1 MELIKPS
8 FGLIFWM
15 LIGFGILFFILAK
28 FAWPIIT
35 NGIASRN
42 KKIQDQLDEAARVHA
57 ELENMHLKHEEMLA
71 EAKAERDAIVADA
84 RKLSEKLYEDA
95 KLKAESEAQAIIDD
109 AKKTIYFEKR
119 KAITGV
125 KNEIAN
131 FSIDIAQKVSE
142 HELSDKDRQEKLI
155 EEWVDNCNLN

>member
-15 LIGFGILFFILAK
+15 LLGFGIFFFILAK

-35 NGIASRN
+35 QGIASRN

-57 ELENMHLKHEEMLA
+57 ELESLNLKHDQMLA
-71 EAKAERDAIVADA
+71 QAKMERDDILNEA
-84 RKLSEKLYEDA
+84 RVISEKMKEES
-95 KLKAESEAQAIIDD
+95 KLKADAEAQSIIAD
-109 AKKTIYFEKR
+109 AKQAIQMEKM
-119 KAITGV
+119 KAITDL

-131 FSIDIAQKVSE
+131 FSINIAEKIMTE
-142 HELSDKDRQEKLI
+142 ELSDKEKQEKLI
-155 EEWVDNCNLN
+155 EKWIKESNLN

>member
-28 FAWPIIT
+28 FAWPVIT
-35 NGIASRN
+35 KGIANRN

-57 ELENMHLKHEEMLA
+57 ELETLNLKHDEMLA
-71 EAKAERDAIVADA
+71 QAKAERDGILAEARKISTNMQESAKQKADA
-84 RKLSEKLYEDA
+84 
-95 KLKAESEAQAIIDD
+95 EAQAIVED
-109 AKKTIYFEKR
+109 AKKAIYFEKM
-119 KAITGV
+119 KAITDV

-131 FSIDIAQKVSE
+131 LSIEIAEKVIKQ
-142 HELSDKDRQEKLI
+142 ELSDKQKQEALI
-155 EEWVDNCNLN
+155 EKWVNETNLN

>member
-1 MELIKPS
+1 
-8 FGLIFWM
+8 M
-15 LIGFGILFFILAK
+15 LVGFGILFFVLAK

-71 EAKAERDAIVADA
+71 EAKAERDAIIADA

-95 KLKAESEAQAIIDD
+95 KVKADNEAQAIISE
-109 AKKTIYFEKR
+109 AKQTIYYEKM
-119 KAITGV
+119 KAITDV

-131 FSIDIAQKVSE
+131 FSIDIAQKVIE
-142 HELSDKDRQEKLI
+142 QELSDKEKQEKLI

>member
-28 FAWPIIT
+28 YAWPVIT

-71 EAKAERDAIVADA
+71 EAKAERDAIIADA

-95 KLKAESEAQAIIDD
+95 KQKADNEAQAIIDE
-109 AKKTIYFEKR
+109 AKKTIYYEKM
-119 KAITGV
+119 KAITDV

-131 FSIDIAQKVSE
+131 FSIDIAQKVIE
-142 HELSDKDRQEKLI
+142 HELSDKEQQEQLI
-155 EEWVDNCNLN
+155 KEWVDNCNLN